1 MLTSGT
7 HSVDIAIL
15 SNFETADPKY
25 VSKAQVTIKRF
36 AFERTTA
43 GGATECLKCPEGQ
56 ISNGTSAFCTYCPAG
71 RIPNADQTACVVCP
85 DNMFNP
91 YKGGTCT
98 KCPDYSYSAEA
109 GTSCLPYDVISNR

>member
-15 SNFETADPKY
+15 SNFETSDPKY

-43 GGATECLKCPEGQ
+43 GGATECLKCPEG
-56 ISNGTSAFCTYCPAG
+56 
-71 RIPNADQTACVVCP
+71 
-85 DNMFNP
+85 
-91 YKGGTCT
+91 
-98 KCPDYSYSAEA
+98 
-109 GTSCLPYDVISNR
+109 